1 MFNVVWSSWACL
13 AAYAF
18 EQDVNDQYVYA
29 YPQVYRAGQKNVY
42 FNIKVFWR
50 WILMALWHGIT
61 AFYGAVY
68 GLAGPIDSTGK
79 TYSHWFTS
87 CLTFSLIM
95 HIIVFKLFIETSY
108 WNWFTVLINLGCG
121 LLLYYFSV
129 ILGSMPG
136 SAEIF

>member
-1 MFNVVWSSWACL
+1 
-13 AAYAF
+13 
-18 EQDVNDQYVYA
+18 
-29 YPQVYRAGQKNVY
+29 
-42 FNIKVFWR
+42 
-50 WILMALWHGIT
+50 MALWHGIT

-68 GLAGPIDSTGK
+68 GMAGPIDSSGK